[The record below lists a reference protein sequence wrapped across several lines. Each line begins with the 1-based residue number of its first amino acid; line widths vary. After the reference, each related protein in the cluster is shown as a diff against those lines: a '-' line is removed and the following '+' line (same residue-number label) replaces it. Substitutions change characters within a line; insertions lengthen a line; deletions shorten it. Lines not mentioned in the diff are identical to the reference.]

1 MFEDICF
8 KQGTQFRSAHSSSG
22 LIYYGPANGHL
33 EDRYH
38 ARFTLLLLFTMK
50 FFYIFFRIN
59 FSKKFN
65 FFCVLAQENQDELSE
80 RCSLISVILQGL
92 VKSCEKY
99 MEVNHFLL

>member
-8 KQGTQFRSAHSSSG
+8 KQGTQFRSARSPSG

-50 FFYIFFRIN
+50 FFYVFFRIN
-59 FSKKFN
+59 FSKK
-65 FFCVLAQENQDELSE
+65 
-80 RCSLISVILQGL
+80 
-92 VKSCEKY
+92 
-99 MEVNHFLL
+99 VNFLLRSGARKSGGT